1 MTRPKVS
8 IVITSHNEKS
18 ALIATLRNVTAQI
31 DDSRLPAEII
41 VVDDRSTDGTTDAV
55 AGLRLRGLKLLRIE
69 QAPDQDLTTR
79 QYAIDLA
86 LGVAVGE
93 VFVMMDADSTPSKE
107 WLARLVAPVFA
118 GRSDAVAGPV
128 SFAGR
133 NILIAAWQSADTAY
147 YHTFCALLNAA
158 GLSAGV
164 FFGNFAC
171 RKNVYDDLGGFTRIG
186 FALTEDLAFA
196 RALHA
201 KGFRIAYTT
210 DQIVEVAASSDWG
223 SMLQRMT
230 RITSGGFSALSFA
243 ITTWMLALPAL
254 AVAAL
259 LAGAPWTWLL
269 LARYGCGIGI
279 TGYGLLRTGQWR
291 KVPMALLHDMIGM
304 IAGAVVV
311 LRVLRNNRVDWGGNA
326 YMR

>member
-1 MTRPKVS
+1 M
-8 IVITSHNEKS
+8 
-18 ALIATLRNVTAQI
+18 
-31 DDSRLPAEII
+31 
-41 VVDDRSTDGTTDAV
+41 G
-55 AGLRLRGLKLLRIE
+55 
-69 QAPDQDLTTR
+69 
-79 QYAIDLA
+79 
-86 LGVAVGE
+86 
-93 VFVMMDADSTPSKE
+93 
-107 WLARLVAPVFA
+107 
-118 GRSDAVAGPV
+118 
-128 SFAGR
+128 
-133 NILIAAWQSADTAY
+133 
-147 YHTFCALLNAA
+147 
-158 GLSAGV
+158 
-164 FFGNFAC
+164 
-171 RKNVYDDLGGFTRIG
+171 
-186 FALTEDLAFA
+186 A